1 MENKK
6 SLEHLVIPGSW
17 EYPRIKRAVEE
28 LKSRNFDRII
38 ITGGYEDRETL
49 PQSTRYKIYR
59 ALRNARTP
67 NGETIRPMQM
77 TVINGM
83 DSEEDILYL
92 GKMVSSGDTVCFD
105 TFYLHYL
112 EYKILINKARRDGKF
127 PDRIKTQVIKIP
139 QGKKE
144 IIYGFLGL
152 LEEVV
157 KRRSLD
163 YKANRRGED
172 KLDKVKKVVK
182 RLIS

>member
-6 SLEHLVIPGSW
+6 GLEHLVIPGSW
-17 EYPRIKRAVEE
+17 ENSRIERAVEE

-38 ITGGYEDRETL
+38 ITGGYEDKETL

-59 ALRNARTP
+59 AIRNAKTL
-67 NGETIRPMQM
+67 NGDAIKPIQM
-77 TVINGM
+77 NIINGV

-92 GKMVSSGDTVCFD
+92 GKTVSSGDIVCFD

-112 EYKILINKARRDGKF
+112 EYKMLINKAIRDKKF
-127 PDRIKTQVIKIP
+127 PNRVKTQVVTIH
-139 QGKKE
+139 QGGKE

-152 LEEVV
+152 LEEII

-163 YKANRRGED
+163 YKINRKGED
-172 KLDKVKKVVK
+172 KLDRIKKFVK
-182 RLIS
+182 RLIG